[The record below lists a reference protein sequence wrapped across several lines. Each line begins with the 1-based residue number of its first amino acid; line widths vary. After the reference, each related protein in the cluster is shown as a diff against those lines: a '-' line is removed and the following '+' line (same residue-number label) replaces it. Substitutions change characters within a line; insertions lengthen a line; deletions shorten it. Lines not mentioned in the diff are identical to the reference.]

1 MDCLAVRRYKGGK
14 TELTATRITSVCC
27 CESCMCSQVSHAY
40 LHGES
45 SASGRLDDGSIVSQV
60 SHHNSFTAFEVLVS
74 VDGESFTSAAALP
87 VQLARSGSFWEGH
100 PTGPLDTCGLK
111 GLHLA

>member
-1 MDCLAVRRYKGGK
+1 M
-14 TELTATRITSVCC
+14 RITSGCC
-27 CESCMCSQVSHAY
+27 CKGCNCSQVSHAY

-60 SHHNSFTAFEVLVS
+60 SYRNSTTAFEVLVS
-74 VDGESFTSAAALP
+74 VDGESFASAAALP
-87 VQLARSGSFWEGH
+87 AQLARSGSCWEGH

-111 GLHLA
+111 GLLLA